1 MNSNKRIR
9 VGNQTAFMA
18 LTPIDPFLYAIENNF
33 DAFEWFPDK
42 KENGAGW
49 NLVDISDNMRRYIKE
64 TARSHNIGLSVH
76 APWWANPLTPD
87 SNEIFYNNVDFAKA
101 IGATLLNIHLD
112 LDLDNSLENY
122 ARAILPLIKYC
133 QDAGLKL
140 AIENTPLTSPEEFN
154 RLFSL
159 LANISDTVTD
169 HVGMCFDLGHANL
182 CASSQNDYI
191 GFFDRLAPHVPI
203 FHVHLH
209 ENYGDHDSHL
219 VIFTGPAGESDQGI
233 RIFLDRLAK
242 RYFQG
247 SIILEQWPDPPL
259 MLKTARDK
267 LINIIATLEGQK
279 VPSSPREWP
288 ERIGKD
294 WLRTDKEDS
303 YFFEKIIGLDRHN
316 RSWREKLNGINTLLQ
331 DSQKVTDGDLTYL
344 AIYLRYLG
352 TGEISCIED
361 GRHFRPN
368 HHARISLEI
377 QKRLLDLTRPANTS
391 IIRKIYPWLPSYD
404 SAFTRSEPLTRIRD
418 IAHRNDIPSELK
430 KEIKHTLQNKLHRCA
445 DPEDLRT
452 SENILVRITAVHGE
466 YSGAFVEQ
474 FQIFHEELLD
484 FFNAASLEKRLSKIA
499 DQGEKK
505 VALGVQSFL
514 QEKQKSLSAE
524 QQFATLQK
532 LTLLRTT
539 LTIHGEQDVSVN
551 NQNTRLADIE
561 LEGYAFVLLSKTI
574 TELGSYQDV
583 PWETLLHAL
592 SLAAD
597 NMLLSGIEQQECA
610 AISSELNSWR
620 PKFNPANIDQI
631 LRLKATLARCERLA
645 DRHSDMEFGL
655 FFDKAIKLGK
665 TLEVAQHAIDIYC
678 EGEIRGNIIFQ
689 FSKLKDLLL
698 QHIRRIASLPPWDIL
713 VPGTAGGTLQ
723 VFQCLSGD
731 ISFSKETIA
740 VVIKAEGDEFIPQG
754 VNAIVLGHH
763 LPHLSHLAI
772 RTRQQGVVFIV
783 AEDSG
788 HFKSLAKRAGEL
800 VSLSATGDIV
810 SFAEMSASPVIR
822 KEKVIP
828 TQICIPDIQLAASP
842 KVLKLHQVT
851 MQNSGAK
858 AHGAKR
864 LQKLSRKKDSDFI
877 TPKGVVIPFGVMEVL
892 LDDIPNVKKQFF
904 RLRQRLD
911 KLKHSDEF
919 LTTVDELAMT
929 IEELTVPDEIAAM
942 AMQTFANRDRLMVR
956 SSGSCEDLESLSG
969 AGLYKSVANVA
980 PPHVGDAVR
989 IVWDSLWT
997 KRAAE
1002 SRQQTGISH
1011 EHAYMAVLIQQMITP
1026 DYSFIMHTVNPINN
1040 KVDEIYIE
1048 LAVGHGEVLAG
1059 GGMAGS
1065 PYRMTCDKRTGN
1077 HEMKAFA
1084 DFSKALWPDKKE
1096 EMIAQRLDYASC
1108 PLSTK
1113 AKLRSRL
1120 GRRLAAIACL
1130 VEQAFGGPQ
1139 DIEGAIVGDEIWL
1152 VQSRPQI
1159 TITIN

>member
-1 MNSNKRIR
+1 MNSNRRIR

-42 KENGAGW
+42 KEDGAGW
-49 NLVDISDNMRRYIKE
+49 DLVDISDNMRRYIKE
-64 TARSHNIGLSVH
+64 TAHSHNIALTVH
-76 APWWANPLTPD
+76 APWWANPLTLD
-87 SNEIFYNNVDFAKA
+87 SNEIFFNNVDFAQE

-112 LDLDNSLENY
+112 LDNGLEKY
-122 ARAILPLIKYC
+122 VRAILPLIKYC
-133 QDAGLKL
+133 QDAGLQL
-140 AIENTPLTSPEEFN
+140 AIENTPLTTPEEFN

-159 LANISDTVTD
+159 LANISDTVID

-219 VIFTGPAGESDQGI
+219 VIFTGPAAENDLGI
-233 RIFLDRLAK
+233 RLFLERLVK
-242 RYFQG
+242 GDFQG

-259 MLKTARDK
+259 MLKSARDK
-267 LINIIATLEGQK
+267 LIDIIVALTGQEAPATPQE
-279 VPSSPREWP
+279 RP
-288 ERIGKD
+288 ESIGKE
-294 WLRTDKEDS
+294 RVAGAAEENS
-303 YFFEKIIGLDRHN
+303 FFQKIIGLDRDN
-316 RSWREKLNGINTLLQ
+316 RSWREKLHGINTLLQ
-331 DSQKVTDGDLTYL
+331 DSPRVTDGDLTYL

-368 HHARISLEI
+368 HHARISQEI
-377 QKRLLDLTRPANTS
+377 QQRLLDLTSPANTS

-404 SAFTRSEPLTRIRD
+404 SAFTRAEPLTRIRD

-445 DPEDLRT
+445 GPEDLRT
-452 SENILVRITAVHGE
+452 SENILSRISAGHGQ
-466 YSGAFVEQ
+466 YSAAFVEQ
-474 FQIFHEELLD
+474 FQIFHAELQD
-484 FFNAASLEKRLSKIA
+484 FFNASSLEKRLSKIA

-505 VALGVQSFL
+505 VAFCVQEFL
-514 QEKQKSLSAE
+514 LEKQKPLSAE

-532 LTLLRTT
+532 LTQLRTT
-539 LTIHGEQDVSVN
+539 LATHKKQDVSVLA
-551 NQNTRLADIE
+551 QNIRMADIE
-561 LEGYAFVLLSKTI
+561 LEGYAFVLLSKII
-574 TELGSYQDV
+574 TERGRQKKV
-583 PWETLLHAL
+583 VWEPLIHAL
-592 SLAAD
+592 GLTAD
-597 NMLLSGIEQQECA
+597 NMLLSGVEHEECA
-610 AISSELNSWR
+610 AISSELQSWGA
-620 PKFNPANIDQI
+620 KFDPANIDQV
-631 LRLKATLARCERLA
+631 LRLKATLSRCGRLA
-645 DRHSDMEFGL
+645 DRHSDMEFAL
-655 FFDKAIKLGK
+655 FYDKAIKLGT
-665 TLEVAQHAIDIYC
+665 TLGVAKHAIDIYC

-698 QHIRRIASLPPWDIL
+698 QHIRRTVLLPPWDIV
-713 VPGTAGGTLQ
+713 VPGTASGTLR
-723 VFQCLSGD
+723 VFESLSGD
-731 ISFSKETIA
+731 ISFSEETIA
-740 VVIKAEGDEFIPQG
+740 VVRKAEGDECIPKG

-772 RTRQQGVVFIV
+772 RTRQQGVVLIV

-788 HFKSLAKRAGEL
+788 HFKSLAKRAGEPITL
-800 VSLSATGDIV
+800 TATGDIV
-810 SFAEMSASPVIR
+810 SFVERPASAVIR
-822 KEKVIP
+822 QEQVIP
-828 TQICIPDIQLAASP
+828 TQVCIPDMQLAASP
-842 KVLKLHQVT
+842 KVLQLHQVT
-851 MQNSGAK
+851 RQNSGAK

-864 LQKLSRKKDSDFI
+864 LQKLSRKKNSDFK

-892 LDDIPNVKKQFF
+892 LDGNPNVKKQFF
-904 RLRQRLD
+904 RLRQRLE
-911 KLKHSDEF
+911 KLKHGDEF

-929 IEELTVPDEIAAM
+929 TEELTVPDEIVTM
-942 AMQTFANRDRLMVR
+942 VIKSFAKGDSLMVR

-969 AGLYKSVANVA
+969 AGLYESVANVT
-980 PPHVGDAVR
+980 PTHIGDAVR

-997 KRAAE
+997 KRAVE

-1040 KVDEIYIE
+1040 QTNEIYIE

-1059 GGMAGS
+1059 GGMAGT
-1065 PYRMTCDKRTGN
+1065 PYRMICDKKTGI

-1084 DFSKALWPDKKE
+1084 DFSEALWPDKKE
-1096 EMIAQRLDYASC
+1096 GMIAQRLDYASC

-1113 AKLRSRL
+1113 AELRCSL
-1120 GRRLAAIACL
+1120 ARRLTAIGCL

-1159 TITIN
+1159 TISTI